1 MDWLFITT
9 LQEAGEDMEASV
21 PYNILSFEPHIKLK
35 KKTKKKHIACEDIL
49 VFFQTFLL
57 F

>member
-1 MDWLFITT
+1 MDLLFSTT

-35 KKTKKKHIACEDIL
+35 KTKKKLIACEDIL